1 MGRRRIVGSIITLGS
16 LVLIVALSGSLFE
29 QWLRRDVVQE
39 RKDALQKVEEEHARL
54 LKDLREATSS
64 AFIEKQARE
73 KLGLVKEG
81 ETVILIE
88 ETKGRGDD
96 PPATPGEA
104 WRAGETREKQNS
116 LPNWKKWIRLF
127 F

>member
-16 LVLIVALSGSLFE
+16 LVLIVALSGSLFDL
-29 QWLRRDVVQE
+29 WHRRDVVQE

-54 LKDLREATSS
+54 LKDLAEATSS

-81 ETVILIE
+81 ETVVLM
-88 ETKGRGDD
+88 DD
-96 PPATPGEA
+96 S
-104 WRAGETREKQNS
+104 EKFKVQSVKSEDGSTN
-116 LPNWKKWIRLF
+116 LPNWKRWMRLF